1 MRAQIWLDLDE
12 YVVLTENTRYMHD
25 ATPLMNVFL
34 SGARKGIVNQE
45 LLHAINSRVCVNEKA
60 ARREAGPDA
69 VWIAHEN
76 KIVRRLNKTD
86 FEEKVS
92 NGVKS
97 YRLIARHLPV
107 SKEFKLPDKESV
119 DEMLLITRYGSPSPF
134 LDLAIGT
141 KVSCT
146 MNLGTQIGEH
156 LSYVSICYKIYTR
169 VILQH
174 TSCIQHTLTIYNMN
188 MINLGIVNGAKGKV
202 VAFAFS
208 YDPDINTNHQQSL
221 YL

>member
-1 MRAQIWLDLDE
+1 
-12 YVVLTENTRYMHD
+12 MHD
-25 ATPLMNVFL
+25 TTLLMNVFL
-34 SGARKGIVNQE
+34 SGARKGIVNQD
-45 LLHAINSRVCVNEKA
+45 LLHAINSRVCVNERA

-92 NGVKS
+92 NGVRS

-107 SKEFKLPDKESV
+107 SKEFKLLDKECV
-119 DEMLLITRYGSPSPF
+119 DKMLLVSRYGSQSPF

-146 MNLGTQIGEH
+146 MNLGTQLGEH
-156 LSYVSICYKIYTR
+156 
-169 VILQH
+169 
-174 TSCIQHTLTIYNMN
+174 
-188 MINLGIVNGAKGKV
+188 
-202 VAFAFS
+202 
-208 YDPDINTNHQQSL
+208 
-221 YL
+221 